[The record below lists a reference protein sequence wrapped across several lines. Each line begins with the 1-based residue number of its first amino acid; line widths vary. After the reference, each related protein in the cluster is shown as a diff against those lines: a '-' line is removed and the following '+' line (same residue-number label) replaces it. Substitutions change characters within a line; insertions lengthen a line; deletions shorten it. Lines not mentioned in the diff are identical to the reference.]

1 MKNITLLPADTYI
14 VVNKTVIHEEDRRLL
29 TMLYQP
35 IIGYTAVSLYF
46 TLIDDLDEFNRLSDD
61 LNHHHLMSI
70 MQLRL
75 EDIIIAREKLEAVGL
90 LKTYLKKG
98 SVNNYVYLLY
108 SPISAN
114 EFFNH
119 PILNIVLYNNIG
131 KKEYDKRLEMFKVPR
146 VRLTDYEDIS
156 HKFNEVFKSSNLKP
170 FEAIEDIEKKEEAS
184 IILDDM
190 IDFNLLI
197 SSIPS
202 GLVSSRC
209 FNEDTKKLI
218 NSLALVYNI
227 DTERM
232 GGLVRTSLN
241 EKGLIDKTLLRKNC
255 RNYYSF
261 ENVGNL
267 PTLVYQTQPDYLKKP
282 AGDTSKWAKMAY
294 TFENTSPYD
303 YLKSKMKGAEPTKR
317 DLNLI
322 EDLMLDQK
330 LSAGVVNVLIS
341 YALKINNQKLNRNYL
356 ETIAGQWKRLNIET
370 VEEAMKL
377 TEKEYKKMKKVATNT
392 TKNKTVSKKIAKE
405 EILPDWFDK
414 ELDTDNTNKEEREE
428 LDKIIDSLV

>member
-1 MKNITLLPADTYI
+1 MRNISILPADTYV
-14 VVNKTVIHEEDRRLL
+14 VVNKTVIREDDRRLL

-46 TLIDDLDEFNRLSDD
+46 TLIDDLDELKRISND
-61 LNHHHLMSI
+61 LTHHHLMSI

-75 EDIIIAREKLEAVGL
+75 EDIMIAREKLEAVGL

-98 SVNNYVYLLY
+98 NVNNYVYLLY

-131 KKEYDKRLEMFKVPR
+131 KREYLKRQEMFKIPR
-146 VRLTDYEDIS
+146 VRLTDYEDVS
-156 HKFNEVFKSSNLKP
+156 CKFNEVFKSSTLKP
-170 FEAIEDIEKKEEAS
+170 FEVIEDIEKREEGT

-197 SSIPS
+197 ASIPN
-202 GLVSSRC
+202 GLVSNRC
-209 FNEDTKKLI
+209 FNEDTKRLI
-218 NSLALVYNI
+218 NNLALVYNI

-232 GGLVRTSLN
+232 SGLVRASLN
-241 EKGLIDKTLLRKNC
+241 EKGLVDKTLLRKNC

-282 AGDTSKWAKMAY
+282 VGDNSKWAKMVY

-303 YLKSKMKGAEPTKR
+303 YLRSKYKGAEPTKR
-317 DLNLI
+317 DLQLI
-322 EDLMLDQK
+322 EELMLDQK

-341 YALKINNQKLNRNYL
+341 YALKVNNQKLNRNYL

-377 TEKEYKKMKKVATNT
+377 TEKEYKKMKKIANT
-392 TKNKTVSKKIAKE
+392 TTKSKSTVKKNTKE

-414 ELDTDNTNKEEREE
+414 EVEASSVNEEEKNE
-428 LDKIIDSLV
+428 LDKLIDSLV

>member
-1 MKNITLLPADTYI
+1 MKNISILPADTYV
-14 VVNKTVIHEEDRRLL
+14 VVNKTVIREDDRRLL

-46 TLIDDLDEFNRLSDD
+46 TFVDDLDELNRISTD

-98 SVNNYVYLLY
+98 NVNNYVYLLY

-119 PILNIVLYNNIG
+119 PILNVVLYNNIG
-131 KKEYDKRLEMFKVPR
+131 KREYLKRQEMFKVPR
-146 VRLTDYEDIS
+146 VRLTDYEDVS

-170 FEAIEDIEKKEEAS
+170 FEVIEDIEKREEGT

-197 SSIPS
+197 ASIPS
-202 GLVSSRC
+202 GLVSNRC
-209 FNEDTKKLI
+209 FNEDIKRLI
-218 NSLALVYNI
+218 NNLALVYNI

-232 GGLVRTSLN
+232 SGLVRASLN
-241 EKGLIDKTLLRKNC
+241 EKGLIDKALLRKNC

-282 AGDTSKWAKMAY
+282 VGDNSKWAKMVY

-303 YLKSKMKGAEPTKR
+303 YLRSKYKGAEPTKR
-317 DLNLI
+317 DLQLI
-322 EDLMLDQK
+322 EELMIDQK

-341 YALKINNQKLNRNYL
+341 YALKVNNQKLNRNYL

-377 TEKEYKKMKKVATNT
+377 TEKEYKKMKKIATTT
-392 TKNKTVSKKIAKE
+392 TKSKTVVKKNSKE

-414 ELDTDNTNKEEREE
+414 EVDASSVNEEEKEE
-428 LDKIIDSLV
+428 LDKLIDSLV